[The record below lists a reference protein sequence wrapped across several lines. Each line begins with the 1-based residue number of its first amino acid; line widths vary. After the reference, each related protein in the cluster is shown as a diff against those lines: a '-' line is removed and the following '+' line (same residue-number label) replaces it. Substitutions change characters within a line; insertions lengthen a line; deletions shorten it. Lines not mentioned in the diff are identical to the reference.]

1 MAAPFL
7 TKASRGARHPGAA
20 GEGAQSLVEFALMIP
35 FFLILVFGI
44 IDFGLG
50 LRAYITV
57 TQAAREGA
65 RYAAVGNPKGTF
77 VSGGTGECNGS
88 TTTTAV
94 GRVCRTINGLDLTDV
109 QDVSVTYPSGQAPG
123 NSVSVSA
130 EYRYH
135 YITPIKGIV
144 NVLSGGSLP
153 SYLTI
158 SSDTDMRLE

>member
-1 MAAPFL
+1 
-7 TKASRGARHPGAA
+7 
-20 GEGAQSLVEFALMIP
+20 MIP

-44 IDFGLG
+44 IDFGMG
-50 LRAYITV
+50 LRAYISV
-57 TQAAREGA
+57 TQATREGA
-65 RYAAVGNPKGTF
+65 RFASVGNPKGTF

-88 TTTTAV
+88 TTTTVV
-94 GRVCRTINGLDLTDV
+94 GRVCRTINGLDLSDV
-109 QDVSVTYPSGQAPG
+109 QTVSVTYPSGQAPG

-153 SYLTI
+153 NYLTI
-158 SSDTDMRLE
+158 SSATDMRLE